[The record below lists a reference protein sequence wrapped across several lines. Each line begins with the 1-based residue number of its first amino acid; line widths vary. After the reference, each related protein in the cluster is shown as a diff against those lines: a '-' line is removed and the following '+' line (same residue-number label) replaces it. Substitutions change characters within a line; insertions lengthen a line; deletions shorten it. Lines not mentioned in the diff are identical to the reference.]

1 MVPVPSTGLVQ
12 WYGYLA
18 FMHVARFDTRT
29 QETRVRFP
37 DSVKKILKSYLIF
50 ELFKMVFNSTYFKNF
65 SVFRKFS
72 NFKWVSSNIFL
83 SAHLSLDIHEYINI
97 LLYILTMNQ
106 INVPSKR
113 KASTMCGLSK
123 EDERVVPCTTVDLI
137 FGPGL
142 IQSTILKYLDNI
154 YCLKEVQAWVS
165 LHALGFVSRED
176 LKQHLTKKGKLTP
189 FLPPSN
195 TFCVKSRIR
204 RIEDVGS
211 QTDTDISTLV
221 KTQRD
226 SMTCEEFRQLYNY
239 MEYVPLRV
247 YKVVR
252 TGLSASRQW
261 KYLCEKE
268 GDPDFSKICASLQSD
283 HKVHLLSG
291 ACKAGFDVG
300 EIQKIMHLIKDVDT
314 KSDSWASMLSN
325 ACECGHLQL
334 VRYIFETRG
343 TTHLDVN
350 ARVRREYGGS
360 SSALMLACENGQIDI
375 VKYLHETVGITDV
388 NVEGDTG
395 MTAFM
400 IACKNGHVGIVKY
413 LHETVGNVDVNVK
426 DDEGM
431 TAFKYACVNGHVGIA
446 KYLHETVGITDVN
459 GVDNF
464 GMTPFMRACGVGY
477 LDFEDSN
484 LGIVKYLHEIIGKVD
499 VNYRNYKGITAFM
512 VACKGGNI
520 DIVKYLYETV
530 GIVDVNQKTRFG
542 ETALM
547 QACAYDHMELVEY
560 LVSRANADMHTSDAA
575 GRTALDH
582 ARRDDIV
589 HYLSHEMGQPPHKDL

>member
-1 MVPVPSTGLVQ
+1 
-12 WYGYLA
+12 
-18 FMHVARFDTRT
+18 
-29 QETRVRFP
+29 
-37 DSVKKILKSYLIF
+37 
-50 ELFKMVFNSTYFKNF
+50 
-65 SVFRKFS
+65 
-72 NFKWVSSNIFL
+72 
-83 SAHLSLDIHEYINI
+83 
-97 LLYILTMNQ
+97 
-106 INVPSKR
+106 
-113 KASTMCGLSK
+113 MCGLSK

-137 FGPGL
+137 LGPGL

-195 TFCVKSRIR
+195 TFCLNSRIKS
-204 RIEDVGS
+204 IEDVGS
-211 QTDTDISTLV
+211 RTDTDISTLV
-221 KTQRD
+221 KTRRD
-226 SMTCEEFRQLYNY
+226 SMTREEFRQLYNY
-239 MEYVPLRV
+239 MEYVPLCV

-283 HKVHLLSG
+283 HKVHLLNG

-314 KSDSWASMLSN
+314 KSDIWASMLSR

-343 TTHLDVN
+343 TVHLDVN
-350 ARVRREYGGS
+350 ARVRLDDGGS
-360 SSALMLACENGQIDI
+360 SSALMLACKNGQIDI
-375 VKYLHETVGITDV
+375 VKYLHETLGNLHTIYHQGTISFMLACRNGHTELVKYLYERIGDVDV
-388 NVEGDTG
+388 NDRDYEGA
-395 MTAFM
+395 TAFM
-400 IACKNGHVGIVKY
+400 IACGEGHLDIAKYLYETVGDVDVNDEDDNGMTAFLLACERGKMDIVKYLYETVGDVDVNVVDDNGMTAFRCACMNGRVGIVKY
-413 LHETVGNVDVNVK
+413 LHETVG
-426 DDEGM
+426 
-431 TAFKYACVNGHVGIA
+431 IA
-446 KYLHETVGITDVN
+446 DVN
-459 GVDNF
+459 GVDVF
-464 GMTPFMRACGVGY
+464 GMTPFMMACERGQIDLIKY
-477 LDFEDSN
+477 LAETIGNVNMGARDFEGRTAFMLACEYGD
-484 LGIVKYLHEIIGKVD
+484 LGIVKYLHETIGKVD
-499 VNYRNYKGITAFM
+499 VNARSRYGGTALM
-512 VACKGGNI
+512 MPIRSGNI

-530 GIVDVNQKTRFG
+530 GNVDVNQKTRFG

-547 QACAYDHMELVEY
+547 RACAYGHMELVEY

-582 ARRDDIV
+582 AKRDDIV
-589 HYLSHEMGQPPHKDL
+589 RYLSHEMSST